1 MNRLNALRFSAIA
14 GLGLALVAGD
24 PAARQQ
30 SVTAGLSTHSPSV
43 TYVIAQRW
51 CTSNCPGCDKGRGGR
66 KLPEK
71 ACHQPT

>member
-1 MNRLNALRFSAIA
+1 MNRLNALSFSAIA

-30 SVTAGLSTHSPSV
+30 SVTAGLSPHTPSV

-51 CTSNCPGCDKGRGGR
+51 CTSNCPGCGKGGGGR
-66 KLPEK
+66 TLPEK
-71 ACHQPT
+71 ASHPRT

>member
-1 MNRLNALRFSAIA
+1 MNRLNALSFSAIA

-30 SVTAGLSTHSPSV
+30 SVTAGLSTHTPSV

-51 CTSNCPGCDKGRGGR
+51 CTSNCPGCGKGGGGR
-66 KLPEK
+66 TLPKK
-71 ACHQPT
+71 ASHQRT